1 MLKKSYKKLLCLF
14 ISVIMILGAC
24 ASIIEY
30 ALFHKKPQFVIDDVD
45 DILRIEIIG
54 AFSDS
59 YIFALTPENTLL
71 SQYNEF
77 SDGSGQFEQSKILLN
92 KPQLSMIEHYLNETK
107 KDMVEREISGGALF
121 SDYYYERMYINDE
134 LIMFTYGTSEST
146 SANLLTEIIIGCSN
160 LKILKHKHYSLE
172 PAGAAY
178 RSIAEELA
186 DID

>member
-1 MLKKSYKKLLCLF
+1 MRKHPKKLLCLF
-14 ISVIMILGAC
+14 ISVIMISGTC

-30 ALFHKKPQFVIDDVD
+30 ALFHQKPQFVIDDID
-45 DILRIEIIG
+45 ATLRIEIIG
-54 AFSDS
+54 AFSDL

-77 SDGSGQFEQSKILLN
+77 SDGSGRFEQSEIVLN
-92 KPQLSMIEHYLNETK
+92 KMQVSMIEHYLNETK
-107 KDMVEREISGGALF
+107 KDIIERDISGGALF
-121 SDYYYERMYINDE
+121 SDYYYERMYINNE

-172 PAGAAY
+172 PAGVAY

-186 DID
+186 AID